1 MILHVKKAKYI
12 EDYKVEVFF
21 NDGRKGI
28 ADLSDALS
36 GPIFE
41 PLKDKNMFSK
51 FKVDELLETIV
62 WPNGADLAPEYI
74 YFQAFKNEKKLEE
87 QFREWGYMS
96 NQKMNLTR

>member
-1 MILHVKKAKYI
+1 MILHVIKAKYI

-28 ADLSDALS
+28 ADLSDALR
-36 GPIFE
+36 GPIFK
-41 PLKDKNMFSK
+41 PLKDKNMFSQ

-74 YFQAFKNEKKLEE
+74 YYQAFKNEKELEE
-87 QFREWGYMS
+87 QFKEWGYMS
-96 NQKMNLTR
+96 HQKMNLTR